1 MEFVEVLR
9 CRQIID
15 VVENLNALNFD
26 LVETLTGAAL
36 TVSQVSIPGKFILVV
51 ASDGLY
57 LPAMLS
63 GAEGIGWAWL
73 SIKTGLSS
81 KLASAMFCQASSLAG
96 QVSVAAASFWDAGVS
111 PRSAHPNPR
120 INSRPG

>member
-36 TVSQVSIPGKFILVV
+36 TVSQVSITGKFILVV

-81 KLASAMFCQASSLAG
+81 KLASAMFCLAG